1 MKKIRISFTRLSTVT
16 ETGKADIEVNDPTDA
31 EEIEKAISS
40 NAFKAFII
48 DKREYIDPE
57 WDWEVTHW
65 TGNARA

>member
-1 MKKIRISFTRLSTVT
+1 
-16 ETGKADIEVNDPTDA
+16 A